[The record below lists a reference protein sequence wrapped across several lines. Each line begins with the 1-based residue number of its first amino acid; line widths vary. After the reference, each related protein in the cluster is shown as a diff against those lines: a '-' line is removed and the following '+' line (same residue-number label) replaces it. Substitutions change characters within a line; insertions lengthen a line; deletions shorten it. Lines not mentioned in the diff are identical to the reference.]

1 MLDVKRL
8 QVLMYVVER
17 GSVTA
22 AAEALSY
29 TPSAISQQLQRLERE
44 VGQPLLERHPRGM
57 VPTDAGHV
65 LAGHARKVLRQLTAA
80 ESDLAEIADVRRG
93 HLDLGTFPT
102 VGSSFLPLAVQRYR
116 QLYPSINLTIH
127 SARED
132 QLIEKLEEG
141 QVGMSLLWDYAWG
154 RVDDSQL
161 SLTTLFTD
169 PTVLIVAA
177 DHRLA
182 RRKQVKMADLSNEQW
197 IIRSENHPVVEVL
210 QRSAVAAGF
219 TPKISFWPTTTRR
232 RRRWSASASA
242 SPWPRGPP
250 WSTSTPTSVSSPSA
264 APRPPGGSWW
274 PTAPTESAPPPRS
287 PSTRSCWRS
296 PAPIGPDP
304 PRAHPS
310 PRPVADLR

>member
-8 QVLMYVVER
+8 QVLMHVVER

-22 AAEALSY
+22 AAETLSY

-57 VPTDAGHV
+57 VPTDAGHI

-80 ESDLAEIADVRRG
+80 ESDLAEIANVRRG
-93 HLDLGTFPT
+93 HLNLGTFPT

-116 QLYPSINLTIH
+116 QLYPSIQLTIH

-132 QLIEKLEEG
+132 QLIQKLEEG

-154 RVDDSQL
+154 RVDGSQL

-219 TPKISFWPTTTRR
+219 TPKISF
-232 RRRWSASASA
+232 AANDYQEA
-242 SPWPRGPP
+242 QAMV
-250 WSTSTPTSVSSPSA
+250 SVGFGVA
-264 APRPPGGSWW
+264 LAPRTAVVNKHPEVRIVSLGG
-274 PTAPTESAPPPRS
+274 TAPAR
-287 PSTRSCWRS
+287 RILVAHR
-296 PAPIGPDP
+296 PDRV
-304 PRAHPS
+304 RAAAEIAFHEVLLEIARTY
-310 PRPVADLR
+310 RP

>member
-44 VGQPLLERHPRGM
+44 VGQPLLERKPRGM

-116 QLYPSINLTIH
+116 QLYPSIQLTIH

-132 QLIEKLEEG
+132 QLIQKLEEG

-182 RRKQVKMADLSNEQW
+182 RRKQVKMADLCNEQW

-219 TPKISFWPTTTRR
+219 TPKISF
-232 RRRWSASASA
+232 AANDYQEA
-242 SPWPRGPP
+242 QAMV
-250 WSTSTPTSVSSPSA
+250 SVGFGVA
-264 APRPPGGSWW
+264 LAPRTAVVNKHPDVRIVSLGG
-274 PTAPTESAPPPRS
+274 TAPAR
-287 PSTRSCWRS
+287 RILVAHR
-296 PAPIGPDP
+296 PDRV
-304 PRAHPS
+304 RAAAEIAFHEVLLEIA
-310 PRPVADLR
+310 RTYRA

>member
-57 VPTDAGHV
+57 APTDAGHL

-116 QLYPSINLTIH
+116 QLYPSIQLTIH

-132 QLIEKLEEG
+132 QLIQKLEEG

-219 TPKISFWPTTTRR
+219 TPKISF
-232 RRRWSASASA
+232 SANDYQEAQA
-242 SPWPRGPP
+242 MV
-250 WSTSTPTSVSSPSA
+250 SVGFGVA
-264 APRPPGGSWW
+264 LAPRTAVVNKHPDVRIISLGG
-274 PTAPTESAPPPRS
+274 TAPAR
-287 PSTRSCWRS
+287 RILVAHR
-296 PAPIGPDP
+296 PDRV
-304 PRAHPS
+304 RAAAEIAFHEVLLEIA
-310 PRPVADLR
+310 RTYRA

>member
-8 QVLMYVVER
+8 QVLMHVIER

-22 AAEALSY
+22 AAETLSY
-29 TPSAISQQLQRLERE
+29 TPSAVSQQLQRLERE

-80 ESDLAEIADVRRG
+80 ESDLAEIANVRRG

-116 QLYPSINLTIH
+116 QLYPSIQLTIH

-132 QLIEKLEEG
+132 QLIQKLEEG

-154 RVDDSQL
+154 RVDGSQL

-219 TPKISFWPTTTRR
+219 TPKISF
-232 RRRWSASASA
+232 AANDYQEA
-242 SPWPRGPP
+242 QAMV
-250 WSTSTPTSVSSPSA
+250 SVGFGVA
-264 APRPPGGSWW
+264 LAPRTAVVNKHPEVRIVSLGG
-274 PTAPTESAPPPRS
+274 TAPAR
-287 PSTRSCWRS
+287 RILVAHR
-296 PAPIGPDP
+296 PDRV
-304 PRAHPS
+304 RAAAEIAFHEVLLEIARTY
-310 PRPVADLR
+310 RP